1 MRLLAFRE
9 AHHPDHPLP
18 SAFSKLGDALVGHQE
33 HIPPW
38 HPHLYCSQPVG
49 FVDSTHL
56 AMVCKL
62 NRSFYGIKQAP
73 SAWYSRFAFYL
84 VSLGFVEAKSNMFL
98 FVLRHGTDTVYL
110 LLYIDAIVL
119 MASSPVLLYRTIASL
134 QQDFAMKALG
144 PLHHFLGVTVE
155 RRP

>member
-1 MRLLAFRE
+1 LDIKNTFLHGTLTEM
-9 AHHPDHPLP
+9 
-18 SAFSKLGDALVGHQE
+18 V
-33 HIPPW
+33 
-38 HPHLYCSQPVG
+38 YCSQPG

-56 AMVCKL
+56 VMVCKL

-73 SAWYSRFAFYL
+73 SAWYNRFAFYL
-84 VSLGFVEAKSNMFL
+84 VSLGFVEAKSDMFL

-119 MASSPVLLYRTIASL
+119 MASSPALLYRTTASL
-134 QQDFAMKALG
+134 QQDFAMKDLG